1 MFFNPALSVAF
12 NNSRKRDENEGPGLP
27 SSLLLLLS
35 LFNLTKLM
43 AYVALYR
50 KYRSQTFG
58 ELMGQ
63 EAVTTTLQNS
73 IRSGLI
79 AHAYLFYGARGCGKT
94 STARLLARAL
104 NCEAQDGPSPEPCG
118 VCRLCIGIRDGHCMD
133 VVEMDAASETGIDD
147 VREKIIEN
155 VQYAPGEARYKVY
168 IIDEVHDLSAKAFDA
183 LLKTLEEPPAHV
195 KFILATTEYHK
206 VPITIR
212 SRCQQFQFKRGT
224 LNDLAASIQ
233 KVVSAEN
240 YTAEPEAVQSIAR
253 AAEGSWRDALSLLE
267 QVLAYSDNHVT
278 SATVQRALGTVGQET
293 LARVT
298 EILARGCW
306 DETLTVAGELIDSGK
321 DARQLLTALQGH
333 LRDLMLI
340 SAGAKQAAAQ
350 ELGAERLALLS
361 PQAALFDPPTLL
373 AMMSVLAAAE
383 REIRF
388 TNQHRWLL
396 ESTLLRLLT
405 TSQSTGLPAA
415 LDQAAIVRPV
425 RTTPQLPSEAP
436 LAATPAL
443 VPKPPPPSST
453 HLYIDRA
460 VVEPEAVDE
469 PIVRQASPLPPVLSS
484 YQPVSAPPTPVIE
497 AVSDVAVPAEGRF
510 AEEMTL
516 EVLQRAWARIL
527 KAMEKAL
534 PAGHPFLKDAEVTG
548 LEGRFMILTFR
559 DSFAR
564 DRIQNNEKGR
574 QRVEQIINK
583 TLNTE
588 GYRIRCIMGGQDG
601 SAAVP
606 ASAPTPA
613 GPAGTAVL
621 IDTPVHVP
629 SAPTRI
635 ADFQMQTAMPKE
647 SEPTPVRNGA
657 ANGSVVSVALPPP
670 KAAPPPPAAETG
682 LLKDALD
689 VFQGEIVSAEP
700 L

>member
-1 MFFNPALSVAF
+1 
-12 NNSRKRDENEGPGLP
+12 
-27 SSLLLLLS
+27 
-35 LFNLTKLM
+35 
-43 AYVALYR
+43 
-50 KYRSQTFG
+50 
-58 ELMGQ
+58 MGQ
-63 EAVTTTLQNS
+63 EAVTTTLQNA

-104 NCEAQDGPSPEPCG
+104 NCESQDGPSPEPCG
-118 VCRLCIGIRDGHCMD
+118 VCRLCISIRDGHCMD

-224 LNDLAASIQ
+224 LNDLAASVQ
-233 KVVSAEN
+233 KVVNAES
-240 YTAEPEAVQSIAR
+240 YTAEPEAVQAIAR

-267 QVLAYSDNHVT
+267 QVLAYSDRHVT
-278 SATVQRALGTVGQET
+278 AATVQKALGTVGQET

-306 DETLTVAGELIDSGK
+306 DETLTIAGELIDSGK

-350 ELGAERLALLS
+350 ELGPERLALLS

-373 AMMSVLAAAE
+373 AMMGVLAGAE

-405 TSQSTGLPAA
+405 AHQGVGLPVA
-415 LDQAAIVRPV
+415 LDQTVARPA
-425 RTTPQLPSEAP
+425 RPTTQRPSEAP

-443 VPKPPPPSST
+443 VPKPGPPAAN

-460 VVEPEAVDE
+460 VVEPEAVDD
-469 PIVRQASPLPPVLSS
+469 PVVRQESPASVPHNPLPE
-484 YQPVSAPPTPVIE
+484 SAPVPQTPSAAATVQE
-497 AVSDVAVPAEGRF
+497 ADAPVENRF
-510 AEEMTL
+510 AEGLTL
-516 EVLQRAWARIL
+516 EVLQRAWPRIL
-527 KAMEKAL
+527 KNLEKAT
-534 PAGHPFLKDAEVTG
+534 PQGYSFLKDAEVVD
-548 LEGRFMILTFR
+548 LDGRFIVLAFLT
-559 DSFAR
+559 SFAR
-564 DRIQNNEKGR
+564 ERIQNNEKGR
-574 QRVEQIINK
+574 LRVEQIINT

-588 GYRIRCIMGGQDG
+588 GYRVRCILRGEGGLGAGQTG
-601 SAAVP
+601 APFSPSPVN
-606 ASAPTPA
+606 ASADAQTTGRLLDAPLAP
-613 GPAGTAVL
+613 
-621 IDTPVHVP
+621 P

-635 ADFQMQTAMPKE
+635 ADFQVPTAAPLSPE
-647 SEPTPVRNGA
+647 AATTRNPVSNGA
-657 ANGSVVSVALPPP
+657 TVTA
-670 KAAPPPPAAETG
+670 AAPPARIVSPPPVVVEIG
-682 LLKDALD
+682 ILEDALA
-689 VFQGEIVSAEP
+689 VFEGTIVSAEP

>member
-1 MFFNPALSVAF
+1 
-12 NNSRKRDENEGPGLP
+12 
-27 SSLLLLLS
+27 
-35 LFNLTKLM
+35 M

-50 KYRSQTFG
+50 KYRSQSFG

-63 EAVTTTLQNS
+63 EAVTTTLQNA
-73 IRSGLI
+73 IRSGRTSQ
-79 AHAYLFYGARGCGKT
+79 AYLFYGARGCGKT

-104 NCEAQDGPSPEPCG
+104 NCESQDGPSPEPCG
-118 VCRLCIGIRDGHCMD
+118 VCRLCISIRDGHCMD

-155 VQYAPGEARYKVY
+155 VQYAPGEARRKVY

-195 KFILATTEYHK
+195 VFILATTEYHK

-224 LNDLAASIQ
+224 LNDLAASVQ

-240 YTAEPEAVQSIAR
+240 YTAEPEAVQAIAR

-267 QVLAYSDNHVT
+267 QVLAYSENHVT
-278 SATVQRALGTVGQET
+278 SAAVQKALGTVGQET

-306 DETLTVAGELIDSGK
+306 DETLTIAGELIDSGK

-350 ELGAERLALLS
+350 ELGPERLALLS

-373 AMMSVLAAAE
+373 AMMSVLAGAE

-405 TSQSTGLPAA
+405 AHQGAGLPAA
-415 LDQAAIVRPV
+415 LDQTAARAVRPASQ
-425 RTTPQLPSEAP
+425 RPSDAP

-443 VPKPPPPSST
+443 VPKPGPPAAN

-460 VVEPEAVDE
+460 VVEPEAADE
-469 PIVRQASPLPPVLSS
+469 IPDKVIVRQQSPILPVAETPAPASDV
-484 YQPVSAPPTPVIE
+484 PPTPR
-497 AVSDVAVPAEGRF
+497 AVTASRQETASPSDDRF
-510 AEEMTL
+510 AEGMTVD
-516 EVLQRAWARIL
+516 VLQRAWPRIL
-527 KAMEKAL
+527 KAFEKSL
-534 PAGHPFLKDAEVTG
+534 PAGHPFLKDAEVTD
-548 LEGRFMILTFR
+548 LEGRFIVLTFR
-559 DSFAR
+559 DTFAR

-574 QRVEQIINK
+574 QRVEQIINT

-588 GYRIRCIMGGQDG
+588 GYRVRCILSGGSPSPGSGGGSSVG
-601 SAAVP
+601 SAP
-606 ASAPTPA
+606 APT
-613 GPAGTAVL
+613 GPPTTATL
-621 IDTPVHVP
+621 IEAPISAP

-635 ADFQMQTAMPKE
+635 ADF
-647 SEPTPVRNGA
+647 SRPTSATPPSKN
-657 ANGSVVSVALPPP
+657 VSPRTEASNDSPTHTP
-670 KAAPPPPAAETG
+670 APPPRKAPAPMPAPETG
-682 LLKDALD
+682 FLEDTLA
-689 VFQGEIVSAEP
+689 VFEGSTIVSAEP

>member
-1 MFFNPALSVAF
+1 
-12 NNSRKRDENEGPGLP
+12 
-27 SSLLLLLS
+27 
-35 LFNLTKLM
+35 M

-50 KYRSQTFG
+50 KYRSQSFG

-63 EAVTTTLQNS
+63 EAVTTTLQNA

-118 VCRLCIGIRDGHCMD
+118 VCRLCVSIRDGHCMD

-206 VPITIR
+206 VPVTIR

-224 LNDLAASIQ
+224 LNDLAASVQ
-233 KVVSAEN
+233 KVVTAES
-240 YTAEPEAVQSIAR
+240 YTAEPEAVQAIAR

-278 SATVQRALGTVGQET
+278 AATVQRALGTVGQET

-306 DETLTVAGELIDSGK
+306 DETLTIAGELIDSGK

-340 SAGAKQAAAQ
+340 SAGARQAAAQ
-350 ELGAERLALLS
+350 ELGPERLALLS

-373 AMMSVLAAAE
+373 AMMSVLAGAE

-405 TSQSTGLPAA
+405 AHQGAGRPAA
-415 LDQAAIVRPV
+415 PEQHSPTVVRPV
-425 RTTPQLPSEAP
+425 RPASQSPSDAP

-443 VPKPPPPSST
+443 VPKPPPPSAT

-460 VVEPEAVDE
+460 VIETEASE
-469 PIVRQASPLPPVLSS
+469 EIFVRQES
-484 YQPVSAPPTPVIE
+484 PVSSPVIPLTHSYVVPSKPPA
-497 AVSDVAVPAEGRF
+497 AVAAEEDAAPAEGRF
-510 AEEMTL
+510 AEVMTL
-516 EVLQRAWARIL
+516 EVLQRAWPRII
-527 KAMEKAL
+527 KAFEKSL
-534 PAGHPFLKDAEVTG
+534 PAGHPFLKDAEVVN
-548 LEGRFMILTFR
+548 LEGRFIVLAFR

-574 QRVEQIINK
+574 QRVEQIVNK
-583 TLNTE
+583 ALNTE
-588 GYRIRCIMGGQDG
+588 DYRLRCIMAGQ
-601 SAAVP
+601 SAVSPP
-606 ASAPTPA
+606 AF
-613 GPAGTAVL
+613 AGTAQTAAL
-621 IDTPVHVP
+621 LDTPVATP
-629 SAPTRI
+629 AAPTRI
-635 ADFQMQTAMPKE
+635 ADFQ
-647 SEPTPVRNGA
+647 TPV
-657 ANGSVVSVALPPP
+657 ST
-670 KAAPPPPAAETG
+670 PPPANVFPRNEVSAATAAPTPAPPAAKPPSRPPVAETG
-682 LLKDALD
+682 LLQDALD
-689 VFQGEIVSAEP
+689 VFQGEIVSEEP

>member
-1 MFFNPALSVAF
+1 
-12 NNSRKRDENEGPGLP
+12 
-27 SSLLLLLS
+27 
-35 LFNLTKLM
+35 M

-50 KYRSQTFG
+50 KYRSQSFE

-63 EAVTTTLQNS
+63 EAVTTTLQNA
-73 IRSGLI
+73 IRSGRI
-79 AHAYLFYGARGCGKT
+79 AHAYLFHGARGCGKT
-94 STARLLARAL
+94 STARLLALAL
-104 NCEAQDGPSPEPCG
+104 NCIATDGPNPEPCG
-118 VCRLCIGIRDGHCMD
+118 VCRLCVSIREGHCMD
-133 VVEMDAASETGIDD
+133 VIEMDAASETGIDD

-155 VQYAPGEARYKVY
+155 VQYMPAEARYKVY

-183 LLKTLEEPPAHV
+183 LLKTLEEPPGHV
-195 KFILATTEYHK
+195 IFILATTEFHK

-212 SRCQQFQFKRGT
+212 SRCQMFQFKRGA
-224 LNDLAASIQ
+224 LNDLTASVQ
-233 KVVSAEN
+233 KVITAEN
-240 YTAEPEAVQSIAR
+240 YTAEPEAVQAIAR

-267 QVLAYSDNHVT
+267 QVLAYSDNHIT
-278 SATVQRALGTVGQET
+278 AATVQRALGTVGQET

-306 DETLTVAGELIDSGK
+306 DETLTIAGELIDSGK

-340 SAGAKQAAAQ
+340 SAGAKQTAAQ
-350 ELGAERLALLS
+350 ELGADRLAMLT
-361 PQAALFDPPTLL
+361 PQAAQFDPATLL
-373 AMMSVLAAAE
+373 AMMGVLSAAE

-396 ESTLLRLLT
+396 EGSLLRLLT
-405 TSQSTGLPAA
+405 VSQGGGLPAPA
-415 LDQAAIVRPV
+415 EQSAPRLVRPALSQ
-425 RTTPQLPSEAP
+425 RPSEAP

-443 VPKPPPPSST
+443 VPKPAPPTAT

-460 VVEPEAVDE
+460 VVEPEAIEEAPRTPEVAAA
-469 PIVRQASPLPPVLSS
+469 PFRPAPSLVSPPPSVA
-484 YQPVSAPPTPVIE
+484 PSAPPTEV
-497 AVSDVAVPAEGRF
+497 ASSDTRF

-516 EVLQRAWARIL
+516 EVLQRAWQRIL
-527 KAMEKAL
+527 KAIEKSM
-534 PAGHPFLKDAEVTG
+534 PAGYPFLKDAAVKG
-548 LEGRFMILTFR
+548 LEGHFIILAFG

-588 GYRIRCIMGGQDG
+588 GYRIRCVLTSQTASVAEPV
-601 SAAVP
+601 SAYAVEP
-606 ASAPTPA
+606 ANLGVLLDTPSAP
-613 GPAGTAVL
+613 
-621 IDTPVHVP
+621 P

-635 ADFQMQTAMPKE
+635 ADFQIPVNPPPE
-647 SEPTPVRNGA
+647 SAYPRNGLPETNGA
-657 ANGSVVSVALPPP
+657 ANSA
-670 KAAPPPPAAETG
+670 AAPVIQAPAPLPRVAKPPAPEST

-689 VFQGEIVSAEP
+689 IFQGEVVSSEP

>member
-1 MFFNPALSVAF
+1 
-12 NNSRKRDENEGPGLP
+12 
-27 SSLLLLLS
+27 
-35 LFNLTKLM
+35 M

-50 KYRSQTFG
+50 KYRSQSFG

-63 EAVTTTLQNS
+63 EAVTTTLQNA

-104 NCEAQDGPSPEPCG
+104 NCEAQEGPSPEPCG
-118 VCRLCIGIRDGHCMD
+118 VCRLCVSIRDGHCMD

-224 LNDLAASIQ
+224 LNDLAASVQ
-233 KVVSAEN
+233 KVVTAES
-240 YTAEPEAVQSIAR
+240 YTAEPEAVQAIAR

-278 SATVQRALGTVGQET
+278 AATVQRALGTVGQET

-306 DETLTVAGELIDSGK
+306 DETLTIAGELIDSGK

-340 SAGAKQAAAQ
+340 SAGARQAAAQ
-350 ELGAERLALLS
+350 ELGPERLALLS

-373 AMMSVLAAAE
+373 AMMGVLAGAE

-405 TSQSTGLPAA
+405 AHQGAGLLPASLERQPQAVVVRPARPASQS
-415 LDQAAIVRPV
+415 
-425 RTTPQLPSEAP
+425 PSEAP
-436 LAATPAL
+436 LAATPTL
-443 VPKPPPPSST
+443 VPKPPPPSAT

-469 PIVRQASPLPPVLSS
+469 N
-484 YQPVSAPPTPVIE
+484 PVIQVSHGVNPTLPVQSSVVPPRPTAVAADMQEE
-497 AVSDVAVPAEGRF
+497 AAPSEARF
-510 AEEMTL
+510 AEDMTL
-516 EVLQRAWARIL
+516 EVLQRAWPRIL
-527 KAMEKAL
+527 KVFEKSL
-534 PAGHPFLKDAEVTG
+534 PAGHPFLKDAEIVD
-548 LEGRFMILTFR
+548 LEGRFIVLAFR
-559 DSFAR
+559 DLFAR

-574 QRVEQIINK
+574 HRVEQIFNK

-588 GYRIRCIMGGQDG
+588 GYRLRCIMAGQAG
-601 SAAVP
+601 APTGA
-606 ASAPTPA
+606 ASALPSTVA
-613 GPAGTAVL
+613 ATTATL
-621 IDTPVHVP
+621 IDSPVNAP

-635 ADFQMQTAMPKE
+635 ADFQMPTTAPPPVE
-647 SEPTPVRNGA
+647 NTTPRNGA
-657 ANGSVVSVALPPP
+657 DPGVVSSTSVPPA
-670 KAAPPPPAAETG
+670 KAAPSPRAPETG
-682 LLKDALD
+682 LLQDVLD
-689 VFQGEIVSAEP
+689 VFQGEIVSEEP

>member
-1 MFFNPALSVAF
+1 
-12 NNSRKRDENEGPGLP
+12 
-27 SSLLLLLS
+27 
-35 LFNLTKLM
+35 M

-50 KYRSQTFG
+50 KYRSQSFG

-63 EAVTTTLQNS
+63 EAVTTTLQNA

-104 NCEAQDGPSPEPCG
+104 NCEAHDGPNPEPCG
-118 VCRLCIGIRDGHCMD
+118 VCRLCVSIRDGHCMD

-224 LNDLAASIQ
+224 LNDLAAAVQ
-233 KVVSAEN
+233 KVVTAEN
-240 YTAEPEAVQSIAR
+240 YTAEPEAVQAIAR

-267 QVLAYSDNHVT
+267 QVLAYSDSHVT
-278 SATVQRALGTVGQET
+278 AATVQRALGTVGQET

-298 EILARGCW
+298 DILARGCW
-306 DETLTVAGELIDSGK
+306 DETLTIAGELIDSGK

-350 ELGAERLALLS
+350 ELGPERLALLT
-361 PQAALFDPPTLL
+361 PQAVLFDPPTLL
-373 AMMSVLAAAE
+373 AMMSVLAGAE

-405 TSQSTGLPAA
+405 AHQGVGLPAA
-415 LDQAAIVRPV
+415 LDQAVARPV
-425 RTTPQLPSEAP
+425 RPTTQRPSEAP

-443 VPKPPPPSST
+443 VPKPGPPAAN
-453 HLYIDRA
+453 HLYIDHA

-469 PIVRQASPLPPVLSS
+469 VPVRQETPAAPPPQAPVQSS
-484 YQPVSAPPTPVIE
+484 EVPPTPVTAAQQAE
-497 AVSDVAVPAEGRF
+497 APSGDRF
-510 AEEMTL
+510 AEDMTL
-516 EVLQRAWARIL
+516 EVLQRAWSRIL
-527 KAMEKAL
+527 KNLERSL
-534 PAGHPFLKDAEVTG
+534 PAGYSFLKDAEVVD
-548 LEGRFMILTFR
+548 LEGRFIVLAFQS
-559 DSFAR
+559 SFAR
-564 DRIQNNEKGR
+564 ERIQNNEKGR
-574 QRVEQIINK
+574 VRVEQIINT

-588 GYRIRCIMGGQDG
+588 GYRIRCILADGGGQNG
-601 SAAVP
+601 SAAGLP
-606 ASAPTPA
+606 PTPA
-613 GPAGTAVL
+613 PSGPATTATL
-621 IDTPVHVP
+621 IDAPATAP
-629 SAPTRI
+629 SASRSI
-635 ADFQMQTAMPKE
+635 ADFQ
-647 SEPTPVRNGA
+647 TPVPA
-657 ANGSVVSVALPPP
+657 AGTTEPAPARSDASAGNADSTPTATPPV
-670 KAAPPPPAAETG
+670 KAVAPPPPVAETG

>member
-1 MFFNPALSVAF
+1 
-12 NNSRKRDENEGPGLP
+12 
-27 SSLLLLLS
+27 
-35 LFNLTKLM
+35 
-43 AYVALYR
+43 
-50 KYRSQTFG
+50 
-58 ELMGQ
+58 MGQ
-63 EAVTTTLQNS
+63 EAVTTTLQNA

-104 NCEAQDGPSPEPCG
+104 NCVAQDGPSPEPCG
-118 VCRLCIGIRDGHCMD
+118 VCRLCVSIRDGHCMD

-224 LNDLAASIQ
+224 LNDLAASVQ

-240 YTAEPEAVQSIAR
+240 YTAEPEAVQAIAR

-278 SATVQRALGTVGQET
+278 AATVQKALGTVGQET

-306 DETLTVAGELIDSGK
+306 DETLTIAGELIDSGK

-350 ELGAERLALLS
+350 ELGAERLALLT
-361 PQAALFDPPTLL
+361 PQAAQFDPPALL
-373 AMMSVLAAAE
+373 AMMSILAGAE

-405 TSQSTGLPAA
+405 APQSSGLPAA
-415 LDQAAIVRPV
+415 LEDHAVARSVRP
-425 RTTPQLPSEAP
+425 TTQRPSEAP

-443 VPKPPPPSST
+443 VPKPAPPSAT

-469 PIVRQASPLPPVLSS
+469 SPVLQHEITASPASRSPSQPSPVTPPVPSLST
-484 YQPVSAPPTPVIE
+484 PPQEET
-497 AVSDVAVPAEGRF
+497 VPSEGRF

-516 EVLQRAWARIL
+516 EVLQRAWPRIL
-527 KAMEKAL
+527 KVFEKSL
-534 PAGHPFLKDAEVTG
+534 PSGHPFLKDAEVIG
-548 LEGRFMILTFR
+548 LEGRFIVLAFQ

-574 QRVEQIINK
+574 QRVEQIVNK
-583 TLNTE
+583 ALNTE
-588 GYRIRCIMGGQDG
+588 GYRLRCILRGENSPTGL
-601 SAAVP
+601 P
-606 ASAPTPA
+606 AGHTGLKA
-613 GPAGTAVL
+613 GPAPASTQMVEAL
-621 IDTPVHVP
+621 LDAPITTPG
-629 SAPTRI
+629 APTRI
-635 ADFQMQTAMPKE
+635 ADFQMPVTA
-647 SEPTPVRNGA
+647 PVPPETAFPRNGA
-657 ANGSVVSVALPPP
+657 SQRTTDATPAPPP
-670 KAAPPPPAAETG
+670 VKAPAPPPPAAETG

-689 VFQGEIVSAEP
+689 VFQGEIVSTEP

>member
-1 MFFNPALSVAF
+1 
-12 NNSRKRDENEGPGLP
+12 
-27 SSLLLLLS
+27 
-35 LFNLTKLM
+35 M

-50 KYRSQTFG
+50 KYRSQSFG

-63 EAVTTTLQNS
+63 EAVTTTLQNA

-104 NCEAQDGPSPEPCG
+104 NCEAHDGPNPEPCG
-118 VCRLCIGIRDGHCMD
+118 VCRLCVSIRDGHCMD

-224 LNDLAASIQ
+224 LNDLAAAVQ
-233 KVVSAEN
+233 KVVTAEN
-240 YTAEPEAVQSIAR
+240 YTAEPEAVQAIAR

-267 QVLAYSDNHVT
+267 QVLAYSDSHVT
-278 SATVQRALGTVGQET
+278 AATVQRALGTVGQET

-298 EILARGCW
+298 DTLARGCW
-306 DETLTVAGELIDSGK
+306 DETLTIAGELIDSGK

-340 SAGAKQAAAQ
+340 SAGAKQAAAL
-350 ELGAERLALLS
+350 ELGPERLAMLT
-361 PQAALFDPPTLL
+361 PQASLFDPPTLL
-373 AMMSVLAAAE
+373 AMMSILAAAE

-396 ESTLLRLLT
+396 ESALLRLL
-405 TSQSTGLPAA
+405 SAHQGFGLPAA
-415 LDQAAIVRPV
+415 LDQAVARPA
-425 RTTPQLPSEAP
+425 RPAPHRPAEAS
-436 LAATPAL
+436 LAATPTP
-443 VPKPPPPSST
+443 VPKPPPPAT
-453 HLYIDRA
+453 NHLYIDRA
-460 VVEPEAVDE
+460 VVEPEALE
-469 PIVRQASPLPPVLSS
+469 ETPVRQTS
-484 YQPVSAPPTPVIE
+484 PVSMAPTPVAQAPVVPPTPIAASPQQAE
-497 AVSDVAVPAEGRF
+497 ESSDDRF
-510 AEEMTL
+510 AADMTL
-516 EVLQRAWARIL
+516 EVLQRAWPRLL
-527 KAMEKAL
+527 KALEKI
-534 PAGHPFLKDAEVTG
+534 PAGHSFLKDAQVVD
-548 LEGRFMILTFR
+548 LDGRFIVLAFQS
-559 DSFAR
+559 SFAR

-574 QRVEQIINK
+574 VRVEQIINA
-583 TLNTE
+583 TLQTE
-588 GYRIRCIMGGQDG
+588 GYRIRCILEGQNG
-601 SAAVP
+601 SASGLSQSP
-606 ASAPTPA
+606 APT
-613 GPAGTAVL
+613 GPATTAVL
-621 IDTPVHVP
+621 LDAPVNAP
-629 SAPTRI
+629 TTPTRI
-635 ADFQMQTAMPKE
+635 ADFQTAVP
-647 SEPTPVRNGA
+647 SSISQEPAYTRNGA
-657 ANGSVVSVALPPP
+657 PAGGAEAVPSAPPP
-670 KAAPPPPAAETG
+670 VKTSPPPPPAAETG

>member
-1 MFFNPALSVAF
+1 
-12 NNSRKRDENEGPGLP
+12 
-27 SSLLLLLS
+27 
-35 LFNLTKLM
+35 M

-50 KYRSQTFG
+50 KYRSQSFG

-63 EAVTTTLQNS
+63 EAVTTTLQNA
-73 IRSGLI
+73 IRSKRV
-79 AHAYLFYGARGCGKT
+79 AQAFLFYGARGCGKT

-104 NCEAQDGPSPEPCG
+104 NCEAHDGPNPEPCG
-118 VCRLCIGIRDGHCMD
+118 VCRLCVSIRDGHCMD

-168 IIDEVHDLSAKAFDA
+168 IIDEVHDLSVKAFDA

-195 KFILATTEYHK
+195 FFILATTEFHK

-224 LNDLAASIQ
+224 LNDLAASVQ
-233 KVVSAEN
+233 KVVTAEN
-240 YTAEPEAVQSIAR
+240 YTAEPEAVQAIAR

-278 SATVQRALGTVGQET
+278 AATVQRALGTVGQET

-306 DETLTVAGELIDSGK
+306 DETLTIAGELIDSGK

-350 ELGAERLALLS
+350 ELGPERLALLS

-373 AMMSVLAAAE
+373 AMMSVLAGAE

-405 TSQSTGLPAA
+405 ANQGVALPAA
-415 LDQAAIVRPV
+415 QAEAVVARPVVRP
-425 RTTPQLPSEAP
+425 TTQRPSEAP

-443 VPKPPPPSST
+443 VPKPPPPGTT

-460 VVEPEAVDE
+460 VVEPEAADE
-469 PIVRQASPLPPVLSS
+469 PPAMRPEAALPVASPPVPVFATSPPVAA
-484 YQPVSAPPTPVIE
+484 SAPETETPSG
-497 AVSDVAVPAEGRF
+497 ARF
-510 AEEMTL
+510 AEDMTL
-516 EVLQRAWARIL
+516 EVLQRAWPRLL
-527 KAMEKAL
+527 KALERSI
-534 PAGHPFLKDAEVTG
+534 PAGHSFLKDAEVVN
-548 LEGRFMILTFR
+548 LEGRFIVLAFQS
-559 DSFAR
+559 SFAR

-574 QRVEQIINK
+574 VRVEQIINA
-583 TLNTE
+583 TLQTE
-588 GYRIRCIMGGQDG
+588 GYRVRCILTDGGGGQG
-601 SAAVP
+601 AGASGAGASGAAKP
-606 ASAPTPA
+606 PPTGAPTN
-613 GPAGTAVL
+613 AVL
-621 IDTPVHVP
+621 LDTPVNTP

-635 ADFQMQTAMPKE
+635 ADFQMPG
-647 SEPTPVRNGA
+647 SVPLPPEPTPARPNA
-657 ANGSVVSVALPPP
+657 ANGTAVAPSVPPV
-670 KAAPPPPAAETG
+670 KTASPPPAAVETG
-682 LLKDALD
+682 LLEDALA

>member
-1 MFFNPALSVAF
+1 MRSRAWAFPHPSFYFFRRF
-12 NNSRKRDENEGPGLP
+12 
-27 SSLLLLLS
+27 SLT
-35 LFNLTKLM
+35 FTM

-50 KYRSQTFG
+50 KYRSQSFG

-63 EAVTTTLQNS
+63 EAVTTTLQNA
-73 IRSGLI
+73 IRSGRTSQ
-79 AHAYLFYGARGCGKT
+79 AYLFYGARGCGKT
-94 STARLLARAL
+94 STARLLARAM
-104 NCEAQDGPSPEPCG
+104 NCVDQDGPSPEPCG
-118 VCRLCIGIRDGHCMD
+118 VCRLCVSIRDGHCMD

-183 LLKTLEEPPAHV
+183 LLKTLEEPPALV
-195 KFILATTEYHK
+195 IFILATTEYHK

-224 LNDLAASIQ
+224 LNDLAASVQ
-233 KVVSAEN
+233 KVVSAES
-240 YTAEPEAVQSIAR
+240 YTAEPEAVQAIAR

-278 SATVQRALGTVGQET
+278 AATVQKALGTVGQET

-361 PQAALFDPPTLL
+361 PQAALFDPPALL
-373 AMMSVLAAAE
+373 AMMSILAAAE

-405 TSQSTGLPAA
+405 APQSLGLPAA
-415 LDQAAIVRPV
+415 LENQAVARVVRP
-425 RTTPQLPSEAP
+425 TPQRPSEAP

-443 VPKPPPPSST
+443 VPRPAPPSAT

-460 VVEPEAVDE
+460 VVEPEAVEE
-469 PIVRQASPLPPVLSS
+469 PLVQAADPRPYQEKSSLPTSLPAGQPSVPTPTPSPVAAVT
-484 YQPVSAPPTPVIE
+484 QEVAAPPE
-497 AVSDVAVPAEGRF
+497 NRF

-516 EVLQRAWARIL
+516 EVLQRAWPRIL
-527 KAMEKAL
+527 KVFEKSL
-534 PAGHPFLKDAEVTG
+534 PSGHPFLKDAEVTD
-548 LEGRFMILTFR
+548 LEGRFIVLAFR

-583 TLNTE
+583 ALNTE
-588 GYRIRCIMGGQDG
+588 GHRLRCILIGQPRP
-601 SAAVP
+601 AASPVP
-606 ASAPTPA
+606 KMETLLDAPIST
-613 GPAGTAVL
+613 
-621 IDTPVHVP
+621 P

-635 ADFQMQTAMPKE
+635 ADFQMPVTSPVPLGNPAPRNTA
-647 SEPTPVRNGA
+647 SEETAPAVPV
-657 ANGSVVSVALPPP
+657 PPP
-670 KAAPPPPAAETG
+670 VKAPAAPPPVAEIG
-682 LLKDALD
+682 LLEDALNI
-689 VFQGEIVSAEP
+689 FQGEIVSTEP